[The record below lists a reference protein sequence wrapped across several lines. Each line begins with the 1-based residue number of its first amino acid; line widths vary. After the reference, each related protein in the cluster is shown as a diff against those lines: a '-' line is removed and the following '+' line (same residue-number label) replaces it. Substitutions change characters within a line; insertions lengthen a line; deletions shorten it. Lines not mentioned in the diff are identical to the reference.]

1 MFVVVNPAR
10 GPDGRREQAQGIRL
24 SRGQLPLAAA
34 YCLHLYG
41 SIHRYTMQPDK
52 RTRNTVNIPFAI
64 NHGSAAQRIESE
76 LRRSIVALEL
86 PPGIRLSEQEIAE
99 RHGVSRQPVRV
110 ALIGLVE
117 IQPQRG
123 TVVAKISVRKMMEAR
138 FVREAIETAVVRR
151 ACSSFDRQSRQRID
165 DLIDMQDHAA
175 RRDDHA
181 AFQRYDELFH
191 VALAE
196 GAGCPLAWEAIQDI
210 KSHMDRVCQLTLPGP
225 DAMLP
230 LIEQH
235 RAIVAAI
242 DACDEDAAA
251 EAMGRHLTEILRALP
266 RIEAEHPELFSS

>member
-1 MFVVVNPAR
+1 
-10 GPDGRREQAQGIRL
+10 
-24 SRGQLPLAAA
+24 
-34 YCLHLYG
+34 
-41 SIHRYTMQPDK
+41 MQPDE
-52 RTRNTVNIPFAI
+52 RTRNLVNSPFTVS
-64 NHGSAAQRIESE
+64 HGSAAQRIESE

-86 PPGIRLSEQEIAE
+86 PPGVRLSEQEIAE
-99 RHGVSRQPVRV
+99 RHGVSRQPVRE
-110 ALIGLVE
+110 ALIGL
-117 IQPQRG
+117 
-123 TVVAKISVRKMMEAR
+123 AR
-138 FVREAIETAVVRR
+138 TR
-151 ACSSFDRQSRQRID
+151 SSFDRESRQRID
-165 DLIDMQDHAA
+165 DLIEMQDHTA

-251 EAMGRHLTEILRALP
+251 SAMGRHLTEILRALP
-266 RIEAEHPELFSS
+266 RIEAEHPELFIS